1 MPNGRKVGFREVEQ
15 RIHYLSLPFQ
25 RLGKGWGKAGERLQ
39 KASLLLS
46 ENGSAFQGTPVFLQ
60 NFTVKVIVFRGG
72 LRKDGF
78 GADGISVS
86 FFTASN
92 SSISTNFV
100 NG

>member
-15 RIHYLSLPFQ
+15 RIHYLSVAFS
-25 RLGKGWGKAGERLQ
+25 KAGERLQ

-46 ENGSAFQGTPVFLQ
+46 ENGSALQGTPVFLQ

-92 SSISTNFV
+92 NSISVNFV